1 MVSMSHAVGRL
12 VDRYAVENKISSSIR
27 IGVMQ
32 SLAFEIA
39 LLLSIL
45 TVSIVF
51 SLPTWRYSA
60 SSSLMVQGGEL
71 GLSVKGSHHRAVPCS
86 GNK

>member
-12 VDRYAVENKISSSIR
+12 VDRYAVENKLTSSIW

-32 SLAFEIA
+32 SPAFEIA

-45 TVSIVF
+45 TVSITF
-51 SLPTWRYSA
+51 SLPTYGDTPLA
-60 SSSLMVQGGEL
+60 HL
-71 GLSVKGSHHRAVPCS
+71 
-86 GNK
+86 